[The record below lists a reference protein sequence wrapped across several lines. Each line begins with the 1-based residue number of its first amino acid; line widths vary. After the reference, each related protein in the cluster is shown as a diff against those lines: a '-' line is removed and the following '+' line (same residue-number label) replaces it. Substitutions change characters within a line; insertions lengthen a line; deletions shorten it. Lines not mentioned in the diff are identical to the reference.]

1 VRSEAE
7 IDDVVGA
14 LAAEGVTRVLAI
26 AGSVEE
32 VAGPF
37 PATIDLLRTGI
48 LQRHGVTRVGVAGHP
63 EGSPDVD
70 PADLVQAIVD
80 KNAFAIESGLEVE
93 IVTQFSFAPEPVII
107 WEGALR
113 EAGNRLPIRV
123 GLPGAASAPTLLR
136 FGLRC
141 GIGPSVAVMRKRAGS
156 VMKLASAKPQYPEA
170 TVIGVADAGPDT
182 LFSAFHFFPFGAFV
196 RSAAWAT
203 AIKDGRFT
211 LPSKDHLAVTD

>member
-1 VRSEAE
+1 
-7 IDDVVGA
+7 
-14 LAAEGVTRVLAI
+14 
-26 AGSVEE
+26 
-32 VAGPF
+32 
-37 PATIDLLRTGI
+37 
-48 LQRHGVTRVGVAGHP
+48 VAGHP
-63 EGSPDVD
+63 EGSPDVE
-70 PADLVQAIVD
+70 PGDLVQAIVD
-80 KNAFAIESGLEVE
+80 KNTFAIESGLDME

-156 VMKLASAKPQYPEA
+156 VMKLASARPHYPEA
-170 TVIGVADAGPDT
+170 TVIGVADAGTDT
-182 LFSAFHFFPFGAFV
+182 LFRAFHFFPFGAFV
-196 RSAAWAT
+196 RTAAWAA

-211 LPSKDHLAVTD
+211 VPSKDHLAVTD